1 MPLSFADAQITQLKM
16 VASMLHWHHF
26 ERRGSRICRDTHR
39 PLPYAYSPLPDPG
52 HQRFGQPGA
61 KHRSGAVCWRS
72 VRRAALAVLVAPTLG
87 AAIAGLISRWQ
98 YEAPDM
104 SA

>member
-52 HQRFGQPGA
+52 HQRFGQPARSTGPALFAGGA
-61 KHRSGAVCWRS
+61 Y
-72 VRRAALAVLVAPTLG
+72 RRAALAVLVAPTLG
-87 AAIAGLISRWQ
+87 AAIAGPNQPL
-98 YEAPDM
+98 A
-104 SA
+104 A